1 MSTLA
6 LRTSLLVDARDA
18 RALNAACN
26 STADAVIIDLAS
38 PAAYA
43 DRANARRSANRAAEA
58 FASAGRIV
66 FARVSDA
73 RSGATE
79 GDIQSIV
86 RANLAAVVLAGTV
99 EPQDSRA
106 VDVAIRK
113 QEMRR
118 SIEPGTVR
126 LIADIDSAAGL
137 RLLPAIIEA
146 IDRHSAVVLDVT
158 ALARDLG
165 LLGAAAAHFNTLEH
179 AMSELALTCTA
190 AGIVWLLAAPG
201 IDAGARAA
209 LATSAHAHGAAGVV
223 VASDAEAQG
232 FNRLFTPDPETVAT
246 ARLVAAEWDALR
258 KRGDE
263 SSVVAGHIV
272 DRRTKNAARAV
283 ISRAEAIAVRE
294 KVAVR

>member
-1 MSTLA
+1 MSALA
-6 LRTSLLVDARDA
+6 LRTSLLVDALDV
-18 RALNAACN
+18 RALDAACN
-26 STADAVIIDLAS
+26 STADAVLIDLAS

-43 DRANARRSANRAAEA
+43 DRANARRNANRAAEA
-58 FASAGRIV
+58 LAATGRIV

-86 RANLAAVVLAGTV
+86 RANIAAVVLAGAV

-118 SIEPGTVR
+118 GIEPGTVR

-137 RLLPAIIEA
+137 RLLPASLEA

-165 LLGAAAAHFNTLEH
+165 LPSAAAAHLNTLEH
-179 AMSELALTCTA
+179 AMSELALTCAA
-190 AGIVWLLAAPG
+190 AGIAWLLAAPG
-201 IDAGARAA
+201 IDAGVRAA
-209 LATSAHAHGAAGVV
+209 LATSAHTHGAAGVV
-223 VASDAEAQG
+223 IASAAEAQG
-232 FNRLFTPDPETVAT
+232 FNQLFTPDPEAVAT

-258 KRGDE
+258 KRGEE
-263 SSVVAGHIV
+263 SSIVAGQIV
-272 DRRTKNAARAV
+272 DRRTKDAARAV
-283 ISRAEAIAVRE
+283 VSRADAIAARE
-294 KVAVR
+294 KMIVR